1 MRKGF
6 ALPINSW
13 SWFYQMGLF
22 ETRVPQIWIW
32 LLSITIF
39 PWRLYFSLGQA
50 FDTSIPMFVGLKVFK
65 LAMVFIGETTWCS
78 YPCRKSAG
86 SPRSDGANGC
96 ASYGWY
102 PQELKSKKA
111 EESQSK
117 AKLVPHEM
125 GENGGLRLKNNCS
138 TVSLHVEPTKHIF
151 FRIEGELFDLL
162 GAGSLYNF
170 GNFTIIPQIQKIY
183 F

>member
-32 LLSITIF
+32 WLSITIF
-39 PWRLYFSLGQA
+39 PWKQYFSLGKG

-78 YPCRKSAG
+78 YSCRIFGSQMGESAG
-86 SPRSDGANGC
+86 AEKQKGRGIPEQSQAGAP
-96 ASYGWY
+96 SR
-102 PQELKSKKA
+102 
-111 EESQSK
+111 
-117 AKLVPHEM
+117 
-125 GENGGLRLKNNCS
+125 GENCGLRLQTTDICFLFDCLTSCWTNKTFS
-138 TVSLHVEPTKHIF
+138 
-151 FRIEGELFDLL
+151 RIEHIWYLISRWTFRSTWGWK
-162 GAGSLYNF
+162 SLQF
-170 GNFTIIPQIQKIY
+170 
-183 F
+183 